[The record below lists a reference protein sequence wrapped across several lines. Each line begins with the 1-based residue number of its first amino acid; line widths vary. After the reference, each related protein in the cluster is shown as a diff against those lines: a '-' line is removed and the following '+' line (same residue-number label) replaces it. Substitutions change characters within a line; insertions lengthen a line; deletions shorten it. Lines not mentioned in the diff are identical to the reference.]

1 MIKKDGPI
9 DFFVKDSESYLVYV
23 ALRCVHLGEKQP
35 MTKTEIQYLVGRGDV
50 YLDGKQNKRLDAVV
64 ANGVHT
70 LKIRDKIHH
79 VRVLG
84 ALEE

>member
-1 MIKKDGPI
+1 MIKDGPI
-9 DFFVKDSESYLVYV
+9 DFFVKDSDSYLTSV

-35 MTKTEIQYLVGRGDV
+35 MSKTEIQFLIGRGDV
-50 YLDGKQNKRLDAVV
+50 FLDGKLVQRIDSLVS
-64 ANGVHT
+64 NGVHT
-70 LKIRDKIHH
+70 LKIRDRIHH

>member
-1 MIKKDGPI
+1 MQKDGPI
-9 DFFVKDSESYLVYV
+9 DFFVKDSDSCLASV

-35 MTKTEIQYLVGRGDV
+35 MSKTEVQFLIGRGDV
-50 YLDGKQNKRLDAVV
+50 YLDGKLIQRIDSLVSS
-64 ANGVHT
+64 GVHT
-70 LKIRDKIHH
+70 LKIRDRIHH